1 MTSAEQFRA
10 SVDRATCE
18 VSVAGVPWP
27 AYKLYAVA
35 VGVLVL
41 VAGLATVSTATAVLS
56 AAGAATIVWLAF
68 SAYCSSRR

>member
-1 MTSAEQFRA
+1 M
-10 SVDRATCE
+10 
-18 VSVAGVPWP
+18 
-27 AYKLYAVA
+27 
-35 VGVLVL
+35 LVL